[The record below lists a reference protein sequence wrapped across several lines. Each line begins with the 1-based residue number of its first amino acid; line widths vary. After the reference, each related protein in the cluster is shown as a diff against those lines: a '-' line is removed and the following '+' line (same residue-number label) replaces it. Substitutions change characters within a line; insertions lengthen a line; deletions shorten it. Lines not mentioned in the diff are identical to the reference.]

1 MTPVKGVTT
10 IHALAWLCHAVE
22 RRIVVTGLAP
32 VMLPTLYTGTI

>member
-10 IHALAWLCHAVE
+10 IHGPTWQAMQWRH

-32 VMLPTLYTGTI
+32 VMLPHDF